1 MAVKASGHITLYS
14 VVDVQATYRYYLL
27 QSSTLTKPSIPTTN
41 PPNESWHDSEP
52 SYTSGSTN
60 SLYYVDLT
68 EFSNGSFAYSEV
80 SLSSSYEAAKE
91 AYNKA
96 VTAQGTANNAQE
108 DINNLEIGAINLLR
122 NTNLEDYWN
131 EWIPWQTSILEF
143 ADGYLKITPDSESTS
158 CGAYPP
164 RLTSLENGI
173 EYTVSFV
180 AYAEEDVSVNYCY
193 IMADEGNTSLGVVMP
208 VTTTPARYSY
218 TFTTSKEH
226 TNASIMLG
234 YSYTNDSPVILYIKE
249 LKLEEGN
256 RATDWSPAPEDVR
269 NEISSAQNAADSAQ
283 NTANENS
290 SRLNGA
296 WLEIDAINATIQ
308 NLVRGQNGE
317 TLMTQT
323 ETGWTFDFSSIQE
336 TLNIAT
342 ANIDDLNGKSTLT
355 DTQIE
360 QLKQSVTDLG
370 VYTEY
375 IEFGVD
381 NGQPCI
387 ILGEHDSTFKVVI
400 TNTDIRFMEGENIP
414 AYISNQSLNIQ
425 KAVISQELRQ
435 GEFVW
440 MARSN
445 GNYGLLWRGE

>member
-14 VVDVQATYRYYLL
+14 VVDIQATYRYYLL
-27 QSSTLTKPSIPTTN
+27 QSSTLSKPIAPTTN
-41 PPNESWHDSEP
+41 PPGESWYDSEP

-68 EFSNGSFAYSEV
+68 VFSNGSFAYSEV

-96 VTAQGTANNAQE
+96 VSAQGTANDAKE
-108 DINNLEIGAINLLR
+108 DIDNLEIGAINLLR

-131 EWIPWQTSILEF
+131 NWIPWQSSVLEF
-143 ADGYLKITPDSESTS
+143 SDGYLKITPGSESTS

-164 RLTSLENGI
+164 KLTSLENGT

-180 AYAEEDVSVNYCY
+180 AYAEEEVSLNYCY
-193 IMADEGNTSLGVVMP
+193 IMADGGNTSLGVAIP
-208 VTTTPARYSY
+208 ITTTPARYSY
-218 TFTTSKEH
+218 TFTTSKEY

-234 YSYTNDSPVILYIKE
+234 RSHSDDVSVILYIKE

-283 NTANENS
+283 GKADENS
-290 SRLNGA
+290 SRLDGA
-296 WLEIDAINATIQ
+296 WFEIDAINSTIR

-323 ETGWTFDFSSIQE
+323 DTGWTFDFSSIQD
-336 TLNIAT
+336 TLNIMSE
-342 ANIDDLNGKSTLT
+342 NVDNLNTNATLT
-355 DTQIE
+355 DSQIE
-360 QLKQSVTDLG
+360 ILKASVSELG

-381 NGQPCI
+381 NGKPCI
-387 ILGEHDSTFKVVI
+387 ILGEHDSNFKVVI
-400 TNTDIRFMEGENIP
+400 TNTDIRFMEGTSVP
-414 AYISNQSLNIQ
+414 AYISNQSLNIE
-425 KAVISQELRQ
+425 KAVIRQELRQ

-445 GNYGLLWRGE
+445 GNYGILWKGE